1 MATHMTRTRRGR
13 GARIVGSE
21 SVVIDARTHR
31 TVMRTV
37 MRTATLY
44 TSKELARVAARQ
56 MWRERQEV
64 AA

>member
-1 MATHMTRTRRGR
+1 MQDVYFVAEESATSRGF
-13 GARIVGSE
+13 VGL
-21 SVVIDARTHR
+21 VIDASTH
-31 TVMRTV
+31 RTV

>member
-31 TVMRTV
+31 TVMRT
-37 MRTATLY
+37 ATLY